1 VTFNIKIPVNANKL
15 INILQQAGYSAYVVG
30 GCVRDSI
37 LGRIP
42 HDWDICTSATPAEM
56 LKVFN
61 DFPIIETGLQHGT
74 ITVMVDG
81 EGYEITTF
89 RIDGEYSDNRRPDCV
104 IFTGKLEEDLSRR
117 DFTINALAYN
127 DIEGLIDPFGG
138 VADIKNRL
146 IRCVG
151 NAWDRFDEDAL
162 RVLRALRFSC
172 QLGFAIEYDTSAAIL
187 DKAHL
192 LSNISKERITSEFC
206 KMLCTKNFATI
217 MSLYNTVFCQFIP
230 TINDMVN
237 FDQKNPAHEYLLWR
251 HTASAINHCDSLDL
265 VTRLAVF
272 FHDFGKPYCYQ
283 EDVEGFRHFKG
294 HGKVGAEIVDELMV
308 SLKFD
313 NKTRNAVTTLVYYH
327 DSPLEVDAASIKR
340 WLNKLGVEQFKRLLA
355 VRVADIKGSRYD
367 YNIERLI
374 KITKIEENLGKILY
388 NDECYSLT
396 DLAVNGSDLI
406 ALGIHPG
413 TYIGRTLNDLL
424 QLVINGEIENN
435 KEALLNTILS
445 NNNDLFYYLQEDLL

>member
-1 VTFNIKIPVNANKL
+1 MTFNIKIPVNANKL

-37 LGRIP
+37 LGRTP
-42 HDWDICTSATPAEM
+42 HDWDICTSATPTEV

-61 DFPIIETGLQHGT
+61 GFQIIETGLQHGT
-74 ITVMVDG
+74 ITIMVDG

-172 QLGFAIEYDTSAAIL
+172 QLGFTIEYDTSAAIL

-192 LSNISKERITSEFC
+192 LSNISKERINSEFC

-237 FDQKNPAHEYLLWR
+237 FDQKNPAHEYLL
-251 HTASAINHCDSLDL
+251 
-265 VTRLAVF
+265 
-272 FHDFGKPYCYQ
+272 
-283 EDVEGFRHFKG
+283 
-294 HGKVGAEIVDELMV
+294 
-308 SLKFD
+308 
-313 NKTRNAVTTLVYYH
+313 
-327 DSPLEVDAASIKR
+327 
-340 WLNKLGVEQFKRLLA
+340 
-355 VRVADIKGSRYD
+355 
-367 YNIERLI
+367 
-374 KITKIEENLGKILY
+374 
-388 NDECYSLT
+388 
-396 DLAVNGSDLI
+396 
-406 ALGIHPG
+406 
-413 TYIGRTLNDLL
+413 
-424 QLVINGEIENN
+424 
-435 KEALLNTILS
+435 
-445 NNNDLFYYLQEDLL
+445 